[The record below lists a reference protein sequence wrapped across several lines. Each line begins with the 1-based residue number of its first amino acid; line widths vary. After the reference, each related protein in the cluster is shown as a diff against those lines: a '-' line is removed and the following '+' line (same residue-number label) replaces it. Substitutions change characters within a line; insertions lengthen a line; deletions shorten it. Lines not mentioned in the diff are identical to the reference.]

1 MIELIGVSKS
11 FATPFGRKVVLDAVD
26 GTFAPLESVGILGRN
41 GAGKS
46 TLMRIISGAQQPDD
60 GYVRREGRVS
70 WPLGYSGGLA
80 GPLTGEANCRMV
92 ARLYGADPDAIAD
105 FARSFADV
113 GEYFLMP
120 VRTYSSGMRARV
132 AFGLSMA
139 LDFDYYLVDESIG
152 AGDSRFAN
160 RCRKAF
166 EDRANRAAVILVSHS
181 LPTVHHWCRRY
192 AVLHA
197 GHLEF
202 YENFEVA
209 RKMYERGS
217 A

>member
-11 FATPFGRKVVLDAVD
+11 FPTPFGRKVVLDAVD
-26 GTFAPLESVGILGRN
+26 GSFAPLESVGILGRN

-46 TLMRIISGAQQPDD
+46 TLMRILSGAQQPDD
-60 GYVRREGRVS
+60 GYVRRQGRVS

-132 AFGLSMA
+132 
-139 LDFDYYLVDESIG
+139 DEAIG

-181 LPTVHHWCRRY
+181 LPTVHQWCRRY
-192 AVLHA
+192 AVLNA

-202 YENFEVA
+202 YESFEVA